1 MSASQDIK
9 FRFNPSSERSSKVL
23 GPLEDDIMGV
33 VWSQGSTTVS
43 AVHKALREKKDIAY
57 TTVMTTMSRL
67 AKKHLLNQD
76 TSTSSYV
83 YTPTLSRN
91 DFERYIVK
99 GVVNGL
105 FDDFGDQVVD
115 YFLESIRQR
124 GDGSLEK
131 LRTALG

>member
-1 MSASQDIK
+1 MSTSQDIK

-23 GPLEDDIMGV
+23 GPLEDDIMEV
-33 VWSQGSTTVS
+33 VWSQGSATVS
-43 AVHKALREKKDIAY
+43 TVHKALREKKDIAY

-76 TSTSSYV
+76 TTNSSYV
-83 YTPTLSRN
+83 YTPTLSRG
-91 DFERYIVK
+91 DFERYVVR

-105 FDDFGDQVVD
+105 FEDFGDGVID
-115 YFLESIRQR
+115 YFLEAVKQR

-131 LRTALG
+131 LKAAVG

>member
-9 FRFNPSSERSSKVL
+9 FRFNPSSDRSSKVL
-23 GPLEDDIMGV
+23 GPLEDDIMEV
-33 VWSQGSTTVS
+33 VWSQGSATVS
-43 AVHKALREKKDIAY
+43 TVHKALRSKKDIAY

-76 TSTSSYV
+76 TSNSSYV

-91 DFERYIVK
+91 DFERYVVR

-105 FDDFGDQVVD
+105 FEDFGDGVID
-115 YFLESIRQR
+115 YFIEAVRQR
-124 GDGSLEK
+124 GDGAVEK
-131 LRTALG
+131 LREAVR

>member
-23 GPLEDDIMGV
+23 GPLEDDIMEV

-67 AKKHLLNQD
+67 AKKHLLHQD
-76 TSTSSYV
+76 TSSSSYV
-83 YTPTLSRN
+83 YTPTLSRD
-91 DFERYIVK
+91 DFERYVVR

-105 FDDFGDQVVD
+105 FDDFGDDVVD
-115 YFLESIRQR
+115 YFLECARQR
-124 GDGSLEK
+124 GDGTLER
-131 LRTALG
+131 LRAALG